1 MEKKKRLP
9 VGIEDFADIRTEDFY
24 YIDKT
29 NLIEDLTSNWGKVNL
44 FTRPRRFGKSLNMS
58 MLRHFFEIG
67 GDKSLFDGLK
77 ISENPELCER
87 YMGRFPVISISMK
100 GVVGERYETAR
111 EMMVRLINE
120 EAYRIQCRM
129 QWEKLSEH
137 QKTQMK
143 ELLDVRMD
151 DGTLMNALRT
161 LSLVMHQYYGQKVI
175 ILIDEYDVPLDKAFQ
190 YGYYD
195 RMVLLVSN
203 LFSQSL
209 KTNEH
214 LFFSV
219 VTGCLRIAKESIF
232 TGLNNFKVFSVMDVQ
247 YDEYFGFTDEEVQ
260 QMLEYYGLTERYD
273 AVKEWYDGY
282 HIGDTDVYC
291 PWDVICYCSD
301 LRVKPSLAPKSYW
314 INTSGNSII
323 RRFIGKAD
331 GTTRRELEELVAGG
345 TIRKKVR
352 QELTYNELDTSID
365 NLWSVLFLTGYLTVR
380 GETSDR
386 ELLLSIPN
394 QEIRD
399 IFVVQIQEW
408 FQETARRDQPRLDA
422 FCQAFRQGDAKA
434 VEEQFGA
441 YLKKTISI
449 RDTGTK
455 SKKENFYHGILL
467 GLLAYDR
474 EWVLLSNA
482 ESGDGYSDILI
493 EMEEEEIG
501 IVIEVKYAE
510 NGDLNAACQDAM
522 QQIKEKNYAERLLL
536 NGMKQVLTF
545 GVACYKKR
553 CKVVIE

>member
-9 VGIEDFADIRTEDFY
+9 VGIEDFAKIRAEDFY

-29 NLIEDLTSNWGKVNL
+29 NLIKILMENWGEVNL

-58 MLRHFFEIG
+58 MLRHFFEVG
-67 GDKSLFDGLK
+67 GDKSLFGGLK
-77 ISENPELCER
+77 ITGNAELCER
-87 YMGRFPVISISMK
+87 YMGQFPVISISMK

-137 QKTQMK
+137 HKTQMK
-143 ELLDVRMD
+143 ELLDVQMD

-219 VTGCLRIAKESIF
+219 VAGCLRIAKESIF
-232 TGLNNFKVFSVMDVQ
+232 TGLNNFKVFSLMDVQ

-260 QMLEYYGLTERYD
+260 KMLEYYDLTERYD

-301 LRVKPSLAPKSYW
+301 LRAKPSLAPKSYW

-380 GETSDR
+380 GESSDR
-386 ELLLSIPN
+386 ELLLAIPN

-399 IFVVQIQEW
+399 IFVLQIKEW
-408 FQETARRDQPRLDA
+408 FQETARGDQSRLDA
-422 FCQAFRQGDAKA
+422 FCQAFRRGDAKA

-449 RDTGTK
+449 RDTSTK

-510 NGDLNAACQDAM
+510 NGGLDAACQDAM

-553 CKVVIE
+553 CKVVME

>member
-1 MEKKKRLP
+1 MEKKKKLP
-9 VGIEDFADIRTEDFY
+9 VGIEDFGKIRAEGFY

-29 NLIEDLTSNWGKVNL
+29 NLIEDLMEKWGEVNL

-67 GDKSLFDGLK
+67 CDKALFDGLK
-77 ISENPELCER
+77 IAENAELCER
-87 YMGRFPVISISMK
+87 YMGQFPVISISMK
-100 GVVGERYETAR
+100 GVVGEQYETAR
-111 EMMVRLINE
+111 GMMVRIINE
-120 EAYRIQCRM
+120 EAYRLQCRM
-129 QWEKLSEH
+129 QWEELSEH
-137 QKTQMK
+137 PKTQMK
-143 ELLDVRMD
+143 QLLDVQMD

-161 LSLVMHQYYGQKVI
+161 LSSILHQYYGQKVI

-195 RMVLLVSN
+195 RMVLLISN
-203 LFSQSL
+203 LFAQSL

-214 LFFSV
+214 LFFAA

-247 YDEYFGFTDEEVQ
+247 YDEYFGFTDEEVRE
-260 QMLEYYGLTERYD
+260 MLAYYDLTERYG

-301 LRVKPSLAPKSYW
+301 LRAKPSLAPKSYW
-314 INTSGNSII
+314 INTSGNAIV

-345 TIRKKVR
+345 LSRKKVR
-352 QELTYNELDTSID
+352 QELTYNELDASID

-380 GETSDR
+380 GEGSGG

-399 IFVVQIQEW
+399 IFVTQIQEW
-408 FQETARRDQPRLDA
+408 FQESSRGDESRLDA
-422 FCQAFRQGDAKA
+422 FCQAFRRGDAKA

-441 YLKKTISI
+441 YLRKTISI
-449 RDTGTK
+449 RDTSTK

-467 GLLAYDR
+467 GLLSYDR
-474 EWVLLSNA
+474 EWVVLSNA

-493 EMEEEEIG
+493 ELEEEETG
-501 IVIEVKYAE
+501 IVIEVKYAD
-510 NGDLNAACQDAM
+510 NGDLDAACQSAM
-522 QQIKEKNYAERLLL
+522 EQIRDKNYSEKLLL
-536 NGMKQVLTF
+536 DGMERVINF
-545 GVACYKKR
+545 GIACYKKR
-553 CKVVIE
+553 CKVVIA